1 VSEDRHLDQL
11 AQDHAAAKAE
21 SERMWQLLQAE
32 LRAGT
37 PTRELASLEDRMW
50 AAMHRLHKASAEL
63 SDSSCAA
70 WKRFP
75 RASRRAG

>member
-1 VSEDRHLDQL
+1 
-11 AQDHAAAKAE
+11 
-21 SERMWQLLQAE
+21 LLQTE

-37 PTRELASLEDRMW
+37 PPRELAGLEDRMW

-63 SDSSCAA
+63 SESSCAA

-75 RASRRAG
+75 RTTRRTG

>member
-21 SERMWQLLQAE
+21 SERIWQLLQAE

-50 AAMHRLHKASAEL
+50 AAMHRLHKASADL

>member
-1 VSEDRHLDQL
+1 MSRDRHLDRL

-21 SERMWQLLQAE
+21 SERIWQLLQAE

-37 PTRELASLEDRMW
+37 PPRELASLEDRMW

-63 SDSSCAA
+63 SESSCAA
-70 WKRFP
+70 WKQFP
-75 RASRRAG
+75 RTARRSA

>member
-1 VSEDRHLDQL
+1 MSEDRHLDQL

-21 SERMWQLLQAE
+21 SERIWQLLQAE

-50 AAMHRLHKASAEL
+50 AAMHRLHRASAEL
-63 SDSSCAA
+63 SESSCAA